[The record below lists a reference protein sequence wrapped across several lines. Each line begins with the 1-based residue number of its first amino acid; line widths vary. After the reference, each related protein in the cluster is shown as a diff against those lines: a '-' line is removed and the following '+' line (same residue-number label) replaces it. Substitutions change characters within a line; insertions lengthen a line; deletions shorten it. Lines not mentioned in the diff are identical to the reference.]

1 MRNAVFE
8 PTSVARRCRRMGLVR
23 CVSATVDGVF
33 RVASLVPSPPV
44 LVPELGGAAG
54 AATDTEVAALRT
66 AVLRAARELA
76 GQATRWIVV
85 GADDVTRV
93 IGSDAV
99 GTFRGYGA
107 DVRVGLSGDD
117 YAGDENADPALPLPV
132 LIAGWLRA
140 QVAPAAVAESR
151 GAVSPG
157 AVESASTAEAPVVA
171 EARLVAADLSSA
183 ECVAFGRALRAEL
196 DAAPE
201 PYGVLA
207 VGDGAATLST
217 KSPRYFD
224 ERAEKAQAEIDR
236 ALGAGDRDALAALD
250 PRLCAEL
257 AVAGRPVFQV
267 LAGLFTENPEVETLY
282 AAAPFGVAY
291 HVSVWRPGGSA

>member
-1 MRNAVFE
+1 MF
-8 PTSVARRCRRMGLVR
+8 C
-23 CVSATVDGVF
+23 
-33 RVASLVPSPPV
+33 VASLVPSPPV

-54 AATDTEVAALRT
+54 TAADTEVAALRT
-66 AVLRAARELA
+66 AVLRAGRELA

-85 GADDVTRV
+85 GADEVTRV

-107 DVRVGLSGDD
+107 DLRVGLTGGSHFD
-117 YAGDENADPALPLPV
+117 DENADPALPLPA
-132 LIAGWLRA
+132 LIAGWLRE
-140 QVAPAAVAESR
+140 QVAPAETRAGDALRAAGPSHSATESR
-151 GAVSPG
+151 QDA
-157 AVESASTAEAPVVA
+157 ATPVVA
-171 EARLVAADLSSA
+171 EARLVAADLSSE

-196 DAAPE
+196 EAAPE
-201 PYGVLA
+201 SYGVLA

-224 ERAEKAQAEIDR
+224 ERAEKVQAEIDR
-236 ALGAGDRDALAALD
+236 ALAAGDRDALAALD
-250 PRLCAEL
+250 QRLCAEL

-267 LAGLFTENPEVETLY
+267 LAGLFAENPEVETLY

-291 HVSVWRPGGSA
+291 QVSVWRPGGSA